1 MKISISLVL
10 FCLEAL
16 AAGVWARPAPSQTAK
31 MVNFAKLDPHIILDM
46 RYATKNNF
54 THQRVYPVARC
65 LLRPSV
71 AKKLLGAAKD
81 FESRGLRLV
90 IFDCYRPLSIQKKF
104 WALVPDERYVA
115 NPAKGSRHNRGAAVD
130 VSLADSSGK
139 ELVMP
144 SGFDDFSKRAHRNWK
159 GSSPAARRD
168 MKLLEAVMERH
179 GLVGL
184 PTEWWH
190 FDAKGWKRFPIED
203 VPLTHSPGP
212 KPKGV

>member
-1 MKISISLVL
+1 MG
-10 FCLEAL
+10 A
-16 AAGVWARPAPSQTAK
+16 WARSDPSQTAK
-31 MVNFAKLDPHIILDM
+31 MVDFSKLDSHIVLDM

-71 AKKLLGAAKD
+71 AQKLLGAAKD

-130 VSLADSSGK
+130 VSLADSSRK

-159 GSSPAARRD
+159 GSSPAARRH

-179 GLVGL
+179 GFVGL

-190 FDAKGWKRFPIED
+190 FDAKGWKRFPVED
-203 VPLTHSPGP
+203 VPLAAPLAP
-212 KPKGV
+212 KPKGF